1 MEDGRKATCAD
12 RIKRGLK
19 IKGMKQA
26 ELCQITKIPKSAI
39 SQYISG
45 AFEPKQDRIYLIAK
59 ALNVSEAWLMGFDVP
74 MERQEK
80 KSISHEETE
89 LSEGEKILLDLYNRV
104 SDETKEVLVTMLSA
118 FDKIPTDKQRFVL
131 EMIRV
136 ALGNQK

>member
-1 MEDGRKATCAD
+1 MEDGRQATCGD
-12 RIKRGLK
+12 RIKKALR
-19 IKGMKQA
+19 INMMKQS

-45 AFEPKQDRIYLIAK
+45 AFEPKQDRVYLIAK

-74 MERQEK
+74 MEREK
-80 KSISHEETE
+80 SSPDEPK
-89 LSEGEKILLDLYNRV
+89 LSEGEKLWMELYHRL
-104 SDETKEVLVTMLSA
+104 SDETRQVFINMMDS

>member
-80 KSISHEETE
+80 KSISPEETE